1 MKTPPKQ
8 LLKNIYY
15 MALYHRDKANLRM
28 NDLLREDELREK
40 DEGLYNA
47 YAYVV
52 QMIEYHDSI
61 GLVDYKKV
69 HNIKA
74 KFPETPTPITAPL
87 EI

>member
-8 LLKNIYY
+8 ILKNIYY
-15 MALYHRDKANLRM
+15 MALYHRDKAELRM
-28 NDLLREDELREK
+28 NNLLREDELRGK

-61 GLVDYKKV
+61 GTVDYKKV
-69 HNIKA
+69 HNMPNT
-74 KFPETPTPITAPL
+74 FPETPKPVNYRSYQ
-87 EI
+87 

>member
-8 LLKNIYY
+8 LLENIYY
-15 MALYHRDKANLRM
+15 MALYHRDEAQLRM
-28 NDLLREDELREK
+28 NDLLSDELREK

-61 GLVDYKKV
+61 GLVDYKKI
-69 HNIKA
+69 HNMKA
-74 KFPETPTPITAPL
+74 KFPENPTPITAPL
-87 EI
+87 L